1 MEVAVIVSLGALAVS
16 IIGLLMNGR
25 KESRADA
32 AGSAR
37 IETKLDSIGTGVED
51 IRVEIRTIRS
61 RVDALAERVSAVEA
75 SCRSAHQRLDDIKG
89 GH

>member
-16 IIGLLMNGR
+16 IVGLLMNGR

-37 IETKLDSIGTGVED
+37 IETKLDSIGSGVED
-51 IRVEIRTIRS
+51 IRVEIRTIRG

-75 SCRSAHQRLDDIKG
+75 SCRSAHHRLDEIKG

>member
-1 MEVAVIVSLGALAVS
+1 MDTTVVISALALLVS
-16 IIGLLMNGR
+16 GAALLLNGR
-25 KESRADA
+25 KESRANA

-37 IETKLDSIGTGVED
+37 VEAKLDSIGSGVED
-51 IRVEIRTIRS
+51 IRVEIRTIRG

-75 SCRSAHQRLDDIKG
+75 SCRSAHHRLDEIKG